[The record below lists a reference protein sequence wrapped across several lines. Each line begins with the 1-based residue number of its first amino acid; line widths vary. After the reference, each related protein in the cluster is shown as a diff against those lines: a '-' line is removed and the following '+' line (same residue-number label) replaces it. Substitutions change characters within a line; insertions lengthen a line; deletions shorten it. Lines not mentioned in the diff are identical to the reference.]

1 MNSSRTPPP
10 DLAIAGRTPN
20 RRPLRLA
27 FLLFLAVYG
36 VICLMSPE
44 KGRLLDSV
52 DLAIHEAGHLVF
64 APLGEFMGLLGG
76 TLFQLIMPGAFLAYF
91 RRRGDGYAAGVVLWW
106 VAQNLWNISVYAA
119 DARSRALPLVGGGEH
134 DWHHILL
141 RLGLLQHDWLVA
153 KLIHFAGVLVFGA
166 ALYTALRHVGDRTA
180 EVPAVH
186 RRT

>member
-119 DARSRALPLVGGGEH
+119 DARSRALPLVGGDEH

-141 RLGLLQHDWLVA
+141 RLELLQHDWLVA
-153 KLIHFAGVLVFGA
+153 KVIHFAGILVFGA
-166 ALYTALRHVGDRTA
+166 ALYIALRHTGGRA
-180 EVPAVH
+180 AKPSAAH
-186 RRT
+186 RGT